1 MSEPTMDEVLVKK
14 LREWAG
20 IYEGEEQGQ
29 LMALAADRIEALSE
43 CAGIQTVEQAA
54 AEALAG
60 VVIHIS
66 KGEVRIE
73 CPGGEAGK

>member
-43 CAGIQTVEQAA
+43 RADIQTVEQA

-60 VVIHIS
+60 VVIHICR
-66 KGEVRIE
+66 GEVRIE